1 MKKVWTARQKE
12 ITYGTKIAI
21 FNKTGRNSGRNMV
34 CRIQRALNF
43 VPAAQSLQTVKGMG
57 IGMNT
62 VKPFYESRKKVYDC
76 HVWWHPNFPF
86 HLHKHMEF
94 VHVTEGEMDATVAGV
109 SYHLTAGDCLMIYP
123 NQLHSYSSVGEVGM
137 LLIIADMDSIGEF
150 QEELTYYD
158 MESPCFQKSM
168 LSRYGQMV
176 LDILADIGL
185 HKELRPFRQDKGLL
199 MALLADMY
207 ENVPVIKKDKPSD
220 LNITQKL
227 LQYINDNITGELTAQ
242 KVAKEL
248 GISPYYLSHIFSS
261 QLNISFP
268 SYVAQQRMIL
278 ACNLLKDSRKTVTE
292 ISYECGFPN
301 MRTFHR
307 CFQKRYECTPT
318 QWRERSHK
326 GTDEKIRHQL
336 WNQEKVESENS
347 LE

>member
-1 MKKVWTARQKE
+1 
-12 ITYGTKIAI
+12 
-21 FNKTGRNSGRNMV
+21 MV

-43 VPAAQSLQTVKGMG
+43 VPAAQGLQTVKGMG

-109 SYHLTAGDCLMIYP
+109 NYHLITGDCLMIYP

-207 ENVPVIKKDKPSD
+207 ENIPVIKKDKPSD

>member
-1 MKKVWTARQKE
+1 MKKEKWKTFVTDRWKVAAPGLLAAFAVCFIFFIYAPLELYVTNQTE
-12 ITYGTKIAI
+12 FWFDFYKILKAVLQN
-21 FNKTGRNSGRNMV
+21 F
-34 CRIQRALNF
+34 ALFFGLN
-43 VPAAQSLQTVKGMG
+43 VLG
-57 IGMNT
+57 I
-62 VKPFYESRKKVYDC
+62 
-76 HVWWHPNFPF
+76 
-86 HLHKHMEF
+86 L
-94 VHVTEGEMDATVAGV
+94 
-109 SYHLTAGDCLMIYP
+109 
-123 NQLHSYSSVGEVGM
+123 
-137 LLIIADMDSIGEF
+137 
-150 QEELTYYD
+150 
-158 MESPCFQKSM
+158 
-168 LSRYGQMV
+168 
-176 LDILADIGL
+176 LADIGL

-207 ENVPVIKKDKPSD
+207 ENIPVIKKDKPSD

>member
-1 MKKVWTARQKE
+1 
-12 ITYGTKIAI
+12 
-21 FNKTGRNSGRNMV
+21 
-34 CRIQRALNF
+34 
-43 VPAAQSLQTVKGMG
+43 
-57 IGMNT
+57 
-62 VKPFYESRKKVYDC
+62 
-76 HVWWHPNFPF
+76 
-86 HLHKHMEF
+86 
-94 VHVTEGEMDATVAGV
+94 
-109 SYHLTAGDCLMIYP
+109 MIYP
-123 NQLHSYSSVGEVGM
+123 NQIHSYSSVGEVGM

-207 ENVPVIKKDKPSD
+207 ENIPVIKKDKPSD

-292 ISYECGFPN
+292 ISYECLDFLICGPFTAVFRKGMNAPLLSGGSGV
-301 MRTFHR
+301 T
-307 CFQKRYECTPT
+307 
-318 QWRERSHK
+318 RERMKKYDTSSGIRK
-326 GTDEKIRHQL
+326 KWKVKIL
-336 WNQEKVESENS
+336 WSKIFPFLRPRSVVYCLWERYRTSDSERR
-347 LE
+347 

>member
-1 MKKVWTARQKE
+1 MWTARQKE
-12 ITYGTKIAI
+12 ITYRTKIAI
-21 FNKTGRNSGRNMV
+21 FNIKARNLRWNMV
-34 CRIQRALNF
+34 CRIQRTVIF
-43 VPAAQSLQTVKGMG
+43 VTAAQRLQTVKGVEFS
-57 IGMNT
+57 MNT

-109 SYHLTAGDCLMIYP
+109 NYHLTTGDCLMIYP
-123 NQLHSYSSVGEVGM
+123 NQIHSYSSVGEVGM

-158 MESPCFQKSM
+158 MKSPCFQKSM

-176 LDILADIGL
+176 LNILADIGL

-207 ENVPVIKKDKPSD
+207 ENVAVIKKDKPSD

-336 WNQEKVESENS
+336 WNQEKVEAETP

>member
-1 MKKVWTARQKE
+1 MKNVWTARQKE

-109 SYHLTAGDCLMIYP
+109 NYHLITGDCLMIYP

-207 ENVPVIKKDKPSD
+207 ENIPVIKKDKPSD

-326 GTDEKIRHQL
+326 GTDEKKRHQL

>member
-1 MKKVWTARQKE
+1 
-12 ITYGTKIAI
+12 
-21 FNKTGRNSGRNMV
+21 
-34 CRIQRALNF
+34 
-43 VPAAQSLQTVKGMG
+43 
-57 IGMNT
+57 MNT

-94 VHVTEGEMDATVAGV
+94 VHLTEGEMDAMVAGV
-109 SYHLTAGDCLMIYP
+109 KYHLTTGDCLMIYP
-123 NQLHSYSSVGEVGM
+123 NQIHSYSSVGEVGM
-137 LLIIADMDSIGEF
+137 LLIIADMDFIGEF

-158 MESPCFQKSM
+158 MKSPYFQKGM

-207 ENVPVIKKDKPSD
+207 ENIPVIKKDKPSD
-220 LNITQKL
+220 LNITQRL
-227 LQYINDNITGELTAQ
+227 LQYINDNITAELTAQ

-268 SYVAQQRMIL
+268 SYVAQQRMI
-278 ACNLLKDSRKTVTE
+278 AE
-292 ISYECGFPN
+292 G
-301 MRTFHR
+301 
-307 CFQKRYECTPT
+307 Q
-318 QWRERSHK
+318 
-326 GTDEKIRHQL
+326 
-336 WNQEKVESENS
+336 
-347 LE
+347 